1 MSEKPSGTSP
11 KDAVSRREFLTVTGA
26 GLAAASTAGCAA
38 TDSTSIAPAAAT
50 HRRPRATA
58 PFDSLRDYVQ
68 ALDEHGLLQRIDA
81 IDQDAYEGTALMCRL
96 VDIYGRFRAPIVLFE
111 RVRIDGRWIDGPVI
125 ANQLRHVDCEAILFG
140 LEPVT
145 NDGPATY
152 RRARVYLDDML
163 DKAGGE
169 YPTIPPVEVTR
180 EQAPC
185 KQVVVTGDAIDI
197 TRYPFFKNNP
207 GDSGRFLN
215 TTSVFNVDPELG
227 LNIGTYRCE
236 IKGPRHIAVGSGEGQ
251 TGHTM
256 FMAAKARGE
265 TSVPIALVL
274 GQDPMIWLVS
284 GARIPER
291 RGKQAVDELATA
303 GGLRGKAIDVI
314 KCDTNHIRVPAH
326 AEMIIEGEISLEA
339 FEPNGP
345 YGEGSG
351 YIGAVYEQAFSM
363 TVTRIT
369 HRKDPW
375 FVNDFT
381 GITRPLIEMPS
392 AALTVA
398 GLQRFV
404 PEIVDYRYVDSVT
417 FFSIKK
423 KEPGQ
428 ALAVGK
434 RLAKLIPVFKIVVMV
449 DDDVD
454 IWNPAD
460 LFMACA
466 TRWQAFPASHI
477 FENLPTMPL
486 EPSAPVRGQTAKIVI
501 DATRQWPEEGG
512 PEHYPEYSRQVLAKH
527 DPDIFTKVDAKWGAI
542 IFGDGR
548 GGNRG

>member
-1 MSEKPSGTSP
+1 MAEKPTRSNQQ
-11 KDAVSRREFLTVTGA
+11 DAVSRREFLAGASA
-26 GLAAASTAGCAA
+26 GLAIASATGCASTDSVSAA
-38 TDSTSIAPAAAT
+38 TAANPDT
-50 HRRPRATA
+50 TPRATA
-58 PFDSLRDYVQ
+58 PFDSVRDYVR
-68 ALDEHGLLQRIDA
+68 ALDEHGLLLQVDE
-81 IDQDAYEGTALMCRL
+81 IDQDAYEGTALMYRL
-96 VDIYGRFRAPIVLFE
+96 VDVHGRFRAPIVKFG
-111 RVRIDGRWIDGPVI
+111 RVKIDGRWINGPVI

-140 LEPVT
+140 LDPVP

-152 RRARVYLDDML
+152 RRARVHLDAML
-163 DKAGGE
+163 EATGGE
-169 YPTIPPVEVTR
+169 YPVIPPVELTR

-185 KQVVVTGDAIDI
+185 KQVVVTGDAIDV
-197 TRYPFFKNNP
+197 TAFPFFQNNP

-265 TSVPIALVL
+265 TSVRIALVV

-291 RGKQAVDELATA
+291 RGKKAVDELASA
-303 GGLRGKAIDVI
+303 GGLRGKAIDVVR
-314 KCDTNHIRVPAH
+314 CDTNDILVPAH
-326 AEMIIEGEISLEA
+326 AEMIIEGAITLES

-351 YIGAVYEQAFSM
+351 YVGAIYEQAFTM
-363 TVTRIT
+363 TVERIT

-375 FVNDFT
+375 IVNDFT
-381 GITRPLIEMPS
+381 GVTRPLIEMPG

-398 GLQRFV
+398 GLKRFV

-423 KEPGQ
+423 NKPGQ
-428 ALAVGK
+428 ALDVGK
-434 RLAKLIPVFKIVVMV
+434 RLAKLIPVFKIIVMV

-454 IWNPAD
+454 VWKPAD
-460 LFMACA
+460 LFMAFA
-466 TRWQAFPASHI
+466 TRWQASPASHI
-477 FENLPTMPL
+477 FEDMETMPL
-486 EPSAPVRGQTAKIVI
+486 EPSAPQRGRTSKIVI

-512 PEHYPEYSRQVLAKH
+512 PENYPPFSRDVLTDH
-527 DPDIFTKVDAKWGAI
+527 DPEIFAKIDARFGSI
-542 IFGDGR
+542 IFDDKS
-548 GGNRG
+548 